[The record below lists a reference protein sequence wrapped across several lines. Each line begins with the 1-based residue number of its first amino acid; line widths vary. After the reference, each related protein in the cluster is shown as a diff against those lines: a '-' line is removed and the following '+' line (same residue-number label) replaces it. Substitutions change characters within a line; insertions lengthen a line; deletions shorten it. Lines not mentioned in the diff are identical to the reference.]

1 MKIGFIGVG
10 IMGKSMVRNLMKA
23 GFDVCIYTRTKSK
36 VLDVIEEGA
45 VWTDTIR
52 ECAADKDAV
61 ITMIGYPK
69 DVEEVYFGQD
79 GIMECA
85 KQGAYLIDMTTNS
98 PELAI
103 QIYDR
108 AKENG
113 FFALDA
119 PVTGGDIGAKE
130 GTLTIMVGGEE
141 GAYHT
146 CKRIFEAMGDHIVY
160 EGKAGNGQHTKMAN
174 QIAIAGTI
182 SAVCEAMTY
191 AKAAGLDVETMINTI
206 KKGSAASTQLSSA
219 APKILKGD
227 YAPGFFIKHFI
238 KDMRIAASEA
248 KARGLELPVLEEVLK
263 MYGSLEERGAGDL
276 GTQALIKY
284 YEE

>member
-10 IMGKSMVRNLMKA
+10 IMGKSMVRNLMKS
-23 GFDVCIYTRTKSK
+23 GFDVSVYTRTKSK
-36 VLDVIEEGA
+36 VLDVLEEGA
-45 VWTDTIR
+45 VWTDSIK
-52 ECAADKDAV
+52 ECVANKDVV

-69 DVEEVYFGQD
+69 DVEEVYFGED

-108 AKENG
+108 AKEKG

-119 PVTGGDIGAKE
+119 PVTGGDVGAKE
-130 GTLTIMVGGEE
+130 GTLTIMVGGDEE
-141 GAYHT
+141 TYHT
-146 CKRIFEAMGDHIVY
+146 CKSVFEAMGNHIVY

-191 AKAAGLDVETMINTI
+191 GKAVGLDAETMINSI
-206 KKGSAASTQLSSA
+206 QKGAASSTQLSSA
-219 APKILKGD
+219 APKILKED

-238 KDMRIAASEA
+238 KDMRIAVSEA
-248 KARGLELPVLEEVLK
+248 KVRGVELSVLDEVLK
-263 MYGSLEERGAGDL
+263 MYESLEEKGAGDL

-284 YEE
+284 YE

>member
-10 IMGKSMVRNLMKA
+10 IMGKSMVRNLMKS
-23 GFDVCIYTRTKSK
+23 GFDVSVYTRTKSK
-36 VLDVIEEGA
+36 VLDVLEEGA
-45 VWTDTIR
+45 VWTDSIK
-52 ECAADKDAV
+52 ECVANKDVV

-69 DVEEVYFGQD
+69 DVEEVYFGED

-108 AKENG
+108 AKEKG

-119 PVTGGDIGAKE
+119 PVTGGDVGAKE
-130 GTLTIMVGGEE
+130 GTLTIMVGGDEE
-141 GAYHT
+141 TYRT
-146 CKRIFEAMGDHIVY
+146 CKSVFGAMGNHIVY

-191 AKAAGLDVETMINTI
+191 GKAVGLDAETMINSI
-206 KKGSAASTQLSSA
+206 QKGAAASTQLSSA
-219 APKILKGD
+219 APKILKED

-238 KDMRIAASEA
+238 KDMRIAVSEA
-248 KARGLELPVLEEVLK
+248 KARGVELSVLDEVLK
-263 MYGSLEERGAGDL
+263 MYESLEEKGAGDL

-284 YEE
+284 YE